1 MKRRVKKCVSAFLAL
16 MLLTTLLPAA
26 GFAADEQRATSNEQ
40 VCLLRHSHRYSLP
53 NRCKPIPKAIA
64 HFRWKRM

>member
-40 VCLLRHSHRYSLP
+40 RATSKCVYFGTVTGTAYQIGT
-53 NRCKPIPKAIA
+53 NR
-64 HFRWKRM
+64 